1 VDRRLGLAGSFM
13 GHVTAIANQKGGVG
27 KTTTAVSLAA
37 ALAIAERPTLLIDID
52 PQGSATK
59 GLGLKAGPA
68 GDMYSVL
75 AGEAE
80 LAEILVPT
88 ELQHLS
94 VAPASRD
101 LVGVELELVT
111 SEGREG
117 RLKKA
122 LAPVRDRF
130 QFILI
135 DCPPSLGLLTVNALA
150 AADGLLIPVQCEYL
164 SLEGVSQMVETL
176 QRIQAAVNPDLVL
189 DGVLLTMFDERTN
202 LARQVVNDIR
212 EYFKEKVYRSI
223 IPRNI
228 RLGEAPSFGRPIML
242 YDIRSK
248 GSETYLNLAREVIR
262 NHEKTSARQ
271 RTQQPHP

>member
-1 VDRRLGLAGSFM
+1 
-13 GHVTAIANQKGGVG
+13 
-27 KTTTAVSLAA
+27 
-37 ALAIAERPTLLIDID
+37 
-52 PQGSATK
+52 
-59 GLGLKAGPA
+59 
-68 GDMYSVL
+68 
-75 AGEAE
+75 
-80 LAEILVPT
+80 
-88 ELQHLS
+88 

-101 LVGVELELVT
+101 LGGIELELVS

-122 LAPVRDRF
+122 LEPVRDRF
-130 QFILI
+130 QFIII

-164 SLEGVSQMVETL
+164 ALEGVSQMVETL

>member
-1 VDRRLGLAGSFM
+1 M
-13 GHVTAIANQKGGVG
+13 GRITAIANQKGGVG

-37 ALAIAERPTLLIDID
+37 ALAIAERTTLLVDVD
-52 PQGSATK
+52 PQCSATK
-59 GLGLKAGPA
+59 GLGVKAGPA

-75 AGEAE
+75 SGEIA
-80 LAEILVPT
+80 LPEILMPT
-88 ELQHLS
+88 ELEYLS

-101 LVGVELELVT
+101 LVGIELEIV
-111 SEGREG
+111 SASGREY
-117 RLKKA
+117 RLQQA
-122 LAPVRDRF
+122 LATVRDRF
-130 QFILI
+130 QYILI

-164 SLEGVSQMVETL
+164 ALEGVSQMVETL
-176 QRIQAAVNPDLVL
+176 QRVQASINTALVL

-212 EYFKEKVYRSI
+212 DFFKDKVYNSVVH
-223 IPRNI
+223 RNV

-248 GSETYLNLAREVIR
+248 GAEAYINLAREVIR
-262 NHEKTSARQ
+262 NHEKTSTRE
-271 RTQQPHP
+271 RSQQPHP

>member
-1 VDRRLGLAGSFM
+1 M

-27 KTTTAVSLAA
+27 KTTTAVSLAS

-52 PQGSATK
+52 AQCSATK
-59 GLGLKAGPA
+59 ALGLKSGPA

-75 AGEAE
+75 AGEVA
-80 LAEILVPT
+80 LQEILIPT
-88 ELQHLS
+88 ELEHLS

-101 LVGVELELVT
+101 LVGVELEFVA
-111 SEGREG
+111 SEGREA
-117 RLKKA
+117 RLKRA
-122 LAPVRDRF
+122 LQPIRDRF

-164 SLEGVSQMVETL
+164 ALEGVSQMVETL

-212 EYFKEKVYRSI
+212 EYFKEKVFKTV

-262 NHEKTSARQ
+262 HHEKTSARQ

>member
-1 VDRRLGLAGSFM
+1 M

-27 KTTTAVSLAA
+27 KTTTAVSLAS
-37 ALAIAERPTLLIDID
+37 ALAIAERSTLLIDID
-52 PQGSATK
+52 PQCSATK
-59 GLGLKAGPA
+59 ALGLKSGPA
-68 GDMYSVL
+68 GDLYSVI
-75 AGEAE
+75 AGEV
-80 LAEILVPT
+80 LLQEILIPT
-88 ELQHLS
+88 ELEHLS

-101 LVGVELELVT
+101 LVGVELELVA
-111 SEGREG
+111 SEGREA
-117 RLKKA
+117 RLKRA
-122 LAPVRDRF
+122 IEPIRDRF
-130 QFILI
+130 QFIII

-164 SLEGVSQMVETL
+164 ALEGVSQMVETL

-212 EYFKEKVYRSI
+212 EFFKEKVFKTV

-262 NHEKTSARQ
+262 HHEKTSARQ

>member
-1 VDRRLGLAGSFM
+1 
-13 GHVTAIANQKGGVG
+13 
-27 KTTTAVSLAA
+27 
-37 ALAIAERPTLLIDID
+37 
-52 PQGSATK
+52 
-59 GLGLKAGPA
+59 
-68 GDMYSVL
+68 MYSVL
-75 AGEAE
+75 SGEVA

-88 ELQHLS
+88 ELEHLS
-94 VAPASRD
+94 VAPSSRD
-101 LVGVELELVT
+101 LVGVELEFVM
-111 SEGREG
+111 SEGREA

-122 LAPVRDRF
+122 IEPIRDRF

-164 SLEGVSQMVETL
+164 ALEGVSQMVETL
-176 QRIQAAVNPDLVL
+176 QRIQAAVNPDLIL

-212 EYFKEKVYRSI
+212 EYFKEKVFKTI

-262 NHEKTSARQ
+262 HHEKTSARQ